1 MPMIDILAD
10 GSYEPS
16 PFFIRD
22 GAAIDCI
29 SFDPCR
35 GLLAVKGRLGEDDI
49 ERYWMGRYL

>member
-1 MPMIDILAD
+1 MIDILAD